1 MPDSC
6 NPMDCTLPG
15 YSVPGISQA
24 RLLEWVVFL
33 SPGDLPDTGVE
44 PRSPALQVVS
54 LPTKPPELIIKEAND
69 LQNAKH

>member
-1 MPDSC
+1 
-6 NPMDCTLPG
+6 MDCTLPG

-54 LPTKPPELIIKEAND
+54 LPTKPPELIINEAND